1 MICILFFPY
10 FSISDFFKPLF
21 TQRISSS
28 GGVKTLLCR
37 LVYFAFPFS
46 VAKAALQPPMSVHLS
61 PKPPKIIS
69 LYHYLHHYPNHHMQH
84 HTHTIIH
91 TTMHLSDS
99 SIIKFNQ
106 ASSSIIKCHQV
117 SSSIIKYHQALSSV
131 IKQHQA
137 SSSSIKH
144 H

>member
-1 MICILFFPY
+1 MSFLTTNATPELDLIVASPQFQYYLLLSNFIHNDHMICILFFPY

-91 TTMHLSDS
+91 TTMLLERLLSFFS
-99 SIIKFNQ
+99 LLLYQ
-106 ASSSIIKCHQV
+106 
-117 SSSIIKYHQALSSV
+117 
-131 IKQHQA
+131 
-137 SSSSIKH
+137 
-144 H
+144 